1 MGGAKLGWF
10 SRRMKR
16 VGEKQQA
23 FNELRLFGHQ
33 NGGLASA
40 VGMPTEKQVPAGFL
54 SHDGDGPAKTFAVS
68 FSAAWTGWSLRARA
82 VSEHDRASVGLSRQL
97 EEPAD
102 DGNTVEVG
110 ERCDHEKT
118 LEV

>member
-68 FSAAWTGWSLRARA
+68 FSAAWTRWSLRARGA
-82 VSEHDRASVGLSRQL
+82 KRQVEAQYREADVASAEDTSTSSLAWQF
-97 EEPAD
+97 E
-102 DGNTVEVG
+102 
-110 ERCDHEKT
+110 
-118 LEV
+118 